1 MMRGG
6 KVKDAYKK
14 ADQDIAK
21 SSYDFYKDIDKVG
34 DPMLDIE
41 RVAAEI
47 EFTDVELYNAEQFL
61 NQF

>member
-1 MMRGG
+1 MRGG

-14 ADQDIAK
+14 AEQDIAK
-21 SSYDFYKDIDKVG
+21 SSYEYYKDIDKVG